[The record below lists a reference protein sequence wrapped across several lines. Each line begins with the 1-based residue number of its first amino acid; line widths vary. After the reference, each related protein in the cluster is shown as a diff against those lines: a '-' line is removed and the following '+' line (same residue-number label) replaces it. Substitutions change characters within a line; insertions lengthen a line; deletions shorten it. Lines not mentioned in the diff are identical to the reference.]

1 MGTGLAPRRLGC
13 EEGRRE
19 NDRGRRGEGL
29 EGKREGE
36 RQRRRERGM
45 ERERQRRRKNG
56 WEGEGWRRERGREGE
71 GERTG
76 AAEAAGEH
84 VTESRRKIMA
94 AVKGGS
100 DT

>member
-45 ERERQRRRKNG
+45 EREAEKEEKWLGRRGVEERKG
-56 WEGEGWRRERGREGE
+56 QGGRGREDGC
-71 GERTG
+71 
-76 AAEAAGEH
+76 
-84 VTESRRKIMA
+84 S
-94 AVKGGS
+94 GGS
-100 DT
+100 GRACDREQEEDNGSSKGRQ